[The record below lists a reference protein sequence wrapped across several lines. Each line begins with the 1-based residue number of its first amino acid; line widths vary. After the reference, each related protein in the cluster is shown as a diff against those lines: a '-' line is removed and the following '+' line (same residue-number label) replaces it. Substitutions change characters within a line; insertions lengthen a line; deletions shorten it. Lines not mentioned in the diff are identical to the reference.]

1 MTGRRA
7 AWKAAPTIALILLAR
22 ALAAQQTP
30 YDRAFELE
38 RRGSYAQAADGY
50 RKILATRPAEL
61 NALLGLERVLH
72 ELGKPTELAPA
83 ATAAVNADAKN
94 PVLYGVAVRAWSAAG
109 QPDSVRRIVDRWAA
123 VEPGSE
129 APYREWGFAA
139 LAMRDRVNAR
149 AAYRLGR
156 EKLRQPEAL
165 AGELAQL
172 STYEGDYPQAIT
184 EWLTAVRVMPGYR
197 ASALGLLS
205 QVPVDRRGVVLA
217 ELDKRGDAAADRLA
231 GGLAARWNEPLA
243 GYERVVKRLPAGA
256 EGVTP
261 LEEFLE
267 EVRNTPG
274 RDASLA
280 RARVL
285 ESMADRG
292 APQRTRYLAEAA
304 RAYAEAGEQ
313 NSARRMLGRLAS
325 DPKASPDAAATAG
338 ITLIGVLIAEGKLEE
353 ADTRLAALRK
363 ALSVE
368 EAERLTHQVARGWLH
383 QGTLDRGLALV
394 ASDSSVEGMA
404 IRGRARLYQGD
415 IGGALRDL
423 AGAGPFA
430 AGDRSDATDRAS
442 VLAVLQVL
450 DADTLPALG
459 AAYLALER
467 GDSTVAATGF
477 AELGGQLP
485 AERGGG
491 ELLLLAGKL
500 RQSQGSIPQAEQLY
514 RKAGAAKGTAAAPA
528 ARLELA
534 RVLARQGKSGEAI
547 AALEELILEY
557 PESAVAPQARR
568 LLDTV
573 RGGIPRG

>member
-1 MTGRRA
+1 MTRFRA
-7 AWKAAPTIALILLAR
+7 PWKVAPTVLLCVIVR
-22 ALAAQQTP
+22 VLPAQQTP
-30 YDRAFELE
+30 YERAFELE

-50 RKILATRPAEL
+50 RKILVAKPAEL

-197 ASALGLLS
+197 ASALGILS

-217 ELDKRGDAAADRLA
+217 EMDKRGDAAADRLA
-231 GGLAARWNEPLA
+231 GGLAARWNEPLG
-243 GYERVVKRLPAGA
+243 GYERVLKRLPAGA
-256 EGVTP
+256 EGVAP

-280 RARVL
+280 RARAL
-285 ESMADRG
+285 ESLADRS
-292 APQRTRYLAEAA
+292 AAQRARYLAEAA

-338 ITLIGVLIAEGKLEE
+338 VTLIGVLIAEGKLEE
-353 ADTRLAALRK
+353 ADTRLAALRRT
-363 ALSVE
+363 LSVE

-383 QGTLDRGLALV
+383 QGKLDRGLALV
-394 ASDSSVEGMA
+394 ATDSSVEGMA

-415 IGGALRDL
+415 VGGALRDL

-430 AGDRSDATDRAS
+430 GDRSDATDRAA

-467 GDSTVAATGF
+467 GDSTAAASGF
-477 AELGGQLP
+477 GELAVRLP
-485 AERGGG
+485 PERGGG
-491 ELLLLAGKL
+491 ELLLLAGRL
-500 RQSQGSIPQAEQLY
+500 RQAQGSIPQAEQLF

-547 AALEELILEY
+547 TALEELILEY

-568 LLDTV
+568 MLDTV
-573 RGGIPRG
+573 RGGVPRG